1 MEDVRIIEMDSKF
14 LSYKNIIINTL
25 NRYSY
30 PLDIYQLWALSQL
43 IHEIS
48 IKQFVNLLH
57 DLKIHHNIDHL
68 WWNNPE
74 NPDNIKDL
82 TYSKMYP
89 TSKRVIKIKY

>member
-1 MEDVRIIEMDSKF
+1 MDSKF
-14 LSYKNIIINTL
+14 LSYKNIIISTL

-57 DLKIHHNIDHL
+57 DLKRQHSIDHL

-74 NPDNIKDL
+74 NHDSVSDL
-82 TYSKMYP
+82 TYSKMNK
-89 TSKRVIKIKY
+89 TSKRVIKIKL